1 MMAARSSSEGLQGRA
16 DRLAEDTGEAI
27 RQIGSKV
34 ESKLQDAAATMARA
48 QEAITDQAQTA
59 AGAADEYVH
68 ENPWR
73 AIGIAAAAG
82 LLVGI
87 LLSRR

>member
-1 MMAARSSSEGLQGRA
+1 MAARTSSEGLHAKA

-27 RQIGSKV
+27 RQIGGKV
-34 ESKLQDAAATMARA
+34 ESKLQDAATALAKA
-48 QEAITDQAQTA
+48 QEAITEQAQTA
-59 AGAADEYVH
+59 AGAADDYVH
-68 ENPWR
+68 DNPWK

-87 LLSRR
+87 LLSGRR